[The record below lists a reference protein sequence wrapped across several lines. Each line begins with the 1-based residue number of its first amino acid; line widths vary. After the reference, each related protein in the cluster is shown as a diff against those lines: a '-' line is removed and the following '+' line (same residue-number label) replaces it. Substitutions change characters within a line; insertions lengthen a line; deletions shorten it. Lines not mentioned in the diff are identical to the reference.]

1 MSDTLPSRTYECC
14 ACEET
19 YFAGKHSGPGP
30 FFCAICGAE
39 LTLRPVGAEP
49 YESVPLEVRRRVCGQ
64 CPAVVQL
71 NAAQLEMEQRG
82 DEYQRSFLA

>member
-1 MSDTLPSRTYECC
+1 MRVLQPYEGLGRPMTADPLPSRTYECGEPC
-14 ACEET
+14 CQT

-49 YESVPLEVRRRVCGQ
+49 YQGGAAVEPEPAIATLPLF
-64 CPAVVQL
+64 
-71 NAAQLEMEQRG
+71 AQEQ
-82 DEYQRSFLA
+82 S